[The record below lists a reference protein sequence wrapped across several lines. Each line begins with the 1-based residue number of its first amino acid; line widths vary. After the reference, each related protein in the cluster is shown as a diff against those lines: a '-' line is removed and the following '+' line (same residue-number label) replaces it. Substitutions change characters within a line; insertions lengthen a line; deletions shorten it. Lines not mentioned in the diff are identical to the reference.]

1 MRPLL
6 ARILPLPLYSL
17 SSVFVTGCYPLLSR
31 IIGSFLSFL
40 HSAPLRLRSIRF
52 PIDVGESVS
61 AFLKF
66 PKSRISF
73 F

>member
-52 PIDVGESVS
+52 PIDVGYAAEERRVLSCP
-61 AFLKF
+61 FLHF
-66 PKSRISF
+66 
-73 F
+73 